1 MIGNDPRYQTIID
14 AYRRGEFDAPYQS
27 MDYTPSPYYNPIYD
41 IRREQI
47 EAGELEEGAR
57 FPRPQIDTSQ
67 PPASPEAPID
77 PCPPGYQLIDGVCQ
91 PDSMFEQ
98 QDRGG
103 RDQQFT
109 GPKITDG
116 VIEGY
121 QELEPMQ
128 QKMGTFYQS
137 LSPEMKEEYEKAS
150 SYGRG
155 LQYKTDAQGNVI
167 RIVAKSPTFGQ
178 LMGDIG
184 GGLGSMFGGIGEA
197 AKEYLTGG
205 GILGSIIS
213 AFTPQ
218 PPTVSYG
225 GTSDISV
232 STQPMISPDIIAPTG
247 IVRPGYPMVQPTVQP
262 AAPTGIVRPGYG
274 LPTPQIDVVSQ
285 QKLQQQQALAAE
297 LEKQRQ
303 ADLAAQQAA
312 QQAAS
317 QRQAEIKAAEE
328 RARQAQQSG
337 GTPRQGT
344 GASGP
349 PGRSGGSSRT
359 ERAAPR
365 QVNIS
370 SSAYSG
376 RGYTRGR

>member
-47 EAGELEEGAR
+47 KAGELEEGAR

-91 PDSMFEQ
+91 PDTMFEQ

-103 RDQQFT
+103 RDQQYT
-109 GPKITDG
+109 GPKIENG
-116 VIEGY
+116 IIEGY
-121 QELEPMQ
+121 QELDPMQ

-155 LQYKTDAQGNVI
+155 LQYKTDDQGNII

-184 GGLGSMFGGIGEA
+184 GGIGSMFGGIGEA

-205 GILGSIIS
+205 GILGSLIS

-232 STQPMISPDIIAPTG
+232 STQPMIPTDTVVPTG

-262 AAPTGIVRPGYG
+262 AAPTGIVRPGYA
-274 LPTPQIDVVSQ
+274 LPNPQIDVVSQ

-303 ADLAAQQAA
+303 ADLVAQQAAEAERLRQLDIQRKAEAAAQQAA
-312 QQAAS
+312 KQQ
-317 QRQAEIKAAEE
+317 
-328 RARQAQQSG
+328 QQKS
-337 GTPRQGT
+337 
-344 GASGP
+344 SSND
-349 PGRSGGSSRT
+349 RSSYT
-359 ERAAPR
+359 QRAAPR
-365 QVNIS
+365 QVSIS

-376 RGYTRGR
+376 KGYTRGR

>member
-1 MIGNDPRYQTIID
+1 MIGSDPRYQSIIS
-14 AYRRGEFDAPYQS
+14 AYRAGEFDAPYQA

-57 FPRPQIDTSQ
+57 FPRPQLETAPET

-91 PDSMFEQ
+91 PDSMFQ
-98 QDRGG
+98 QGEG
-103 RDQQFT
+103 RDREYT
-109 GPKITDG
+109 GPKIENG
-116 VIEGY
+116 IIEGF
-121 QELEPMQ
+121 QELDPMQ
-128 QKMGTFYQS
+128 QRMGTFYQS

-155 LQYKTDAQGNVI
+155 LQYKTDDQGNVI

-184 GGLGSMFGGIGEA
+184 GGLGSMFGSIGDA
-197 AKEYLTGG
+197 AKEYLSGG
-205 GILGSIIS
+205 GLLGSLIS

-232 STQPMISPDIIAPTG
+232 STQPMIPTDTIVPTG
-247 IVRPGYPMVQPTVQP
+247 IVRPGYPMVQPT
-262 AAPTGIVRPGYG
+262 APTGIVRPGYE

-312 QQAAS
+312 EAERLRQLDIQRKAEAAAQQA
-317 QRQAEIKAAEE
+317 QRQ
-328 RARQAQQSG
+328 QQS
-337 GTPRQGT
+337 
-344 GASGP
+344 
-349 PGRSGGSSRT
+349 RSNDRSSYT
-359 ERAAPR
+359 QRAAPR
-365 QVNIS
+365 KVSIS
-370 SSAYSG
+370 APAFSG
-376 RGYTRGR
+376 MGYTRGR